1 MVSNGGILW
10 DLNQAYHSIPTH
22 PPLQQAH
29 TEVMFFDGRLLAI
42 PTLYVILKLSWT
54 MLRRYM
60 IKKTTVLF
68 DLKFFHF
75 SQRTAEQKI
84 QGTAVIAGGR

>member
-1 MVSNGGILW
+1 VRFEPGILFYPNTSR
-10 DLNQAYHSIPTH
+10 L
-22 PPLQQAH
+22 LQQAH
-29 TEVMFFDGRLLAI
+29 TEVMFFDRGLLAI
-42 PTLYVILKLSWT
+42 PTLYVVLKLSWT

-68 DLKFFHF
+68 NLENVQF

-84 QGTAVIAGGR
+84 QGTTVIAGGR